1 MAIAGEGAS
10 EAAAL
15 LAGLNEAQQEAVR
28 WTEGPLLILAGAG
41 SGKTRVLTHRVA
53 YLLATGKAPPWG
65 ILAITF
71 TNKAARE
78 MQERITRLVGADA
91 REIWVSTFHG
101 YCVRVLRRH
110 IEHLGFAKSFSIL
123 DAADQVTAI
132 KQVLGEMN
140 LDTKK
145 FDPRRMAGAIGTL
158 KNELITPDRA
168 ADRANDSFQEAVAR
182 VYRRYQEKLRA
193 NNALDFDD
201 LLMKTVELWDAAP
214 EALEDEQRRFVY
226 LHVDEYQDT
235 NHAQYALV
243 KRLADR
249 RRNLCVVGDSDQA
262 IYGWR
267 GADVRNIL
275 DFEADY
281 PDAKVIK
288 LEQNYRSTGRILAA
302 ANAVIAHNVR
312 RKEKRLWSDR
322 PEGEPVIVYEAFD
335 EQGEAFFVV
344 EEIRKHV
351 EQGGRYGDVAV
362 LYRTNAQSRV
372 LEETLMKAS
381 IPYVMVGGVKFYERK
396 EIKDLLAY
404 LRVLAN
410 PRDDFSTERV
420 VNVPKRGIGEGTLA
434 KAAAF
439 AAEHG
444 LSLYGALERAEE
456 LDVSHRSA
464 AAIRQFVDVTAALR
478 AMVPYL
484 SLTELVD
491 EILNRTGYREA
502 LIREDTLEA
511 QARLENLEEF
521 RSVTQ
526 EFDRKHGVGEG
537 AGLEAFL
544 ADVALVSD
552 LDLADEGDGVVLM
565 TLHSAKGLE
574 FPVVFLVGLEE
585 GIFPHARVLD
595 EPDQLEEERRLC
607 YVGITRAMDRLFVTR
622 AQQRNLYG
630 RRQGNPPSRFLE
642 EIPDHLIRP
651 VSPVRSH
658 RERAADPSPNA
669 PLSRVGVGGRG
680 TGERRMNGPGLYVPA
695 GFGADP
701 GQTWEVGDRV
711 MHRKWGEGRVVR
723 REGDGEDAELVVAFA
738 PPVGRRKLLVRFAPI
753 RKIED

>member
-1 MAIAGEGAS
+1 MAMAGE
-10 EAAAL
+10 EALRAEAL
-15 LAGLNEAQQEAVR
+15 LAGLNDAQREAVR
-28 WTEGPLLILAGAG
+28 QTEGPLLILAGAG

-53 YLLATGKAPPWG
+53 YLVATRKAPPWG

-78 MQERITRLVGADA
+78 MRERIGRLVGPEAE
-91 REIWVSTFHG
+91 EIWVSTFHS

-110 IEHLGFAKSFSIL
+110 IEPLGFTRSFSIL
-123 DAADQVTAI
+123 DASDQTTAV

-145 FDPRRMAGAIGTL
+145 FDPRRMAGAISAL
-158 KNELITPDRA
+158 KNELITPSQAAERA
-168 ADRANDSFQEAVAR
+168 RDFFQEVVAQ
-182 VYRRYQEKLRA
+182 VYERYQEKLRA

-201 LLMKTVELWDAAP
+201 LLMKTVELWDAFP
-214 EALEDEQRRFVY
+214 ESLEDQQRRFVY

-235 NHAQYALV
+235 NHAQYELV
-243 KRLADR
+243 KRLAQR

-302 ANAVIAHNVR
+302 ANAVIAHNR
-312 RKEKRLWSDR
+312 QRKEKRLWSDR
-322 PEGEPVIVYEAFD
+322 PQGEPVIVHEAMD
-335 EQGEAFFVV
+335 EQGEAYFVV
-344 EEIRKHV
+344 EEIRNHV

-372 LEETLMKAS
+372 LEEMMMKAS

-404 LRVLAN
+404 LRILVN

-420 VNVPKRGIGEGTLA
+420 VNVPKRGIGEGTLM

-439 AAEHG
+439 AARRN
-444 LSLYGALERAEE
+444 LSLYEALEKVDELEVSARAA
-456 LDVSHRSA
+456 SG
-464 AAIRQFVDVTAALR
+464 IRQFVDLTAALR
-478 AMVPYL
+478 AMMPFL
-484 SLTELVD
+484 SVTELVQ
-491 EILNRTGYREA
+491 EVLNRTGYREA

-511 QARLENLEEF
+511 QSRLENLEEF
-521 RSVTQ
+521 LSVTQ
-526 EFDRKHGVGEG
+526 EFDRRQDTAAEG
-537 AGLEAFL
+537 GLEAFL

-552 LDLADEGDGVVLM
+552 LDMAETEDGVVLM

-574 FPVVFLVGLEE
+574 FPVVFLVGMEE
-585 GIFPHARVLD
+585 GIFPHSRVLD
-595 EPDQLEEERRLC
+595 DPDQMEEERRLC
-607 YVGITRAMDRLFVTR
+607 YVGITRAMNRLLITR

-630 RRQGNPPSRFLE
+630 RWQANPPSRFLE
-642 EIPDHLIRP
+642 EIPEALLQWSAPR
-651 VSPVRSH
+651 RSL
-658 RERAADPSPNA
+658 RDRAADPA
-669 PLSRVGVGGRG
+669 PAAGKGAGVGPGRG
-680 TGERRMNGPGLYVPA
+680 AGKSEGGHLQVPS

-701 GQTWEVGDRV
+701 AESWEVGDRV
-711 MHRKWGEGRVVR
+711 MHRKWGEGRVEKKDGV
-723 REGDGEDAELVVAFA
+723 GEDTELVVAFA
-738 PPVGRRKLLVRFAPI
+738 PPIGRRKLLVRFAPI
-753 RKIED
+753 RKIDQ

>member
-1 MAIAGEGAS
+1 MAMAGE
-10 EAAAL
+10 EALRAEAL
-15 LAGLNEAQQEAVR
+15 LAGLNDAQREAVR
-28 WTEGPLLILAGAG
+28 QTEGPLLILAGAG

-53 YLLATGKAPPWG
+53 YLVATRKAPPWG

-78 MQERITRLVGADA
+78 MRERIGRLVGPEAE
-91 REIWVSTFHG
+91 EIWVSTFHS

-110 IEHLGFAKSFSIL
+110 IEPLGFTRSFSIL
-123 DAADQVTAI
+123 DASVQTTAV

-145 FDPRRMAGAIGTL
+145 FDPRRMAGAISTL
-158 KNELITPDRA
+158 KNELITPSQAAERA
-168 ADRANDSFQEAVAR
+168 RDFFQEVVAQ
-182 VYRRYQEKLRA
+182 VYERYQEKLRA

-201 LLMKTVELWDAAP
+201 LLMKTVELWDAFP
-214 EALEDEQRRFVY
+214 ESLEDQQRRFVY

-235 NHAQYALV
+235 NHAQYELV
-243 KRLADR
+243 KRLAQR

-302 ANAVIAHNVR
+302 ANAVIAHNR
-312 RKEKRLWSDR
+312 QRKEKRLWSDR
-322 PEGEPVIVYEAFD
+322 PQGEPVIVHEAMD
-335 EQGEAFFVV
+335 EQGEAYFVV
-344 EEIRKHV
+344 EEIRNHV

-372 LEETLMKAS
+372 LEEMMMKAS

-404 LRVLAN
+404 LRILVN

-439 AAEHG
+439 AARRN
-444 LSLYGALERAEE
+444 LSLYEALERVDE
-456 LDVSHRSA
+456 LEVSARA
-464 AAIRQFVDVTAALR
+464 ASGIRQFVDLTAALR
-478 AMVPYL
+478 AMMPFL
-484 SLTELVD
+484 SVTELVQ
-491 EILNRTGYREA
+491 EVLNRTGYREA

-511 QARLENLEEF
+511 QSRLENLEEF
-521 RSVTQ
+521 LSVTQ
-526 EFDRKHGVGEG
+526 EFDRRQDTAAEG
-537 AGLEAFL
+537 GLEAFL

-552 LDLADEGDGVVLM
+552 LDMAETEDGVVLM

-574 FPVVFLVGLEE
+574 FPVVFLVGMEE
-585 GIFPHARVLD
+585 GIFPHSRVLD
-595 EPDQLEEERRLC
+595 DPDQMEE
-607 YVGITRAMDRLFVTR
+607 
-622 AQQRNLYG
+622 
-630 RRQGNPPSRFLE
+630 
-642 EIPDHLIRP
+642 
-651 VSPVRSH
+651 
-658 RERAADPSPNA
+658 
-669 PLSRVGVGGRG
+669 
-680 TGERRMNGPGLYVPA
+680 
-695 GFGADP
+695 
-701 GQTWEVGDRV
+701 
-711 MHRKWGEGRVVR
+711 
-723 REGDGEDAELVVAFA
+723 
-738 PPVGRRKLLVRFAPI
+738 
-753 RKIED
+753 